1 MSPCQTLCDLRG
13 RPYGGVMDDRF
24 EDAWDSLSDVDR
36 DLLLDDRHS
45 RAVPAATAG
54 ILIRVALALEPQPG
68 LFPAP
73 VHWPIG
79 FRDFLDNKAAV
90 LDIDDDP
97 ECE

>member
-1 MSPCQTLCDLRG
+1 MTPCQNLPGLRG
-13 RPYGGVMDDRF
+13 EPYGGVMDDRF
-24 EDAWDSLSDVDR
+24 EDAWDALSDAER
-36 DLLLDDRHS
+36 DLLLTDRHS

-90 LDIDDDP
+90 LDDDP

>member
-1 MSPCQTLCDLRG
+1 MSPCRIVSGLQG
-13 RPYGGVMDDRF
+13 KPYGELVDDRF
-24 EDAWDSLSDVDR
+24 EDAWDALSDAER
-36 DLLLDDRHS
+36 DLLLTDRHS
-45 RAVPAATAG
+45 RAVPPATAS
-54 ILIRVALALEPQPG
+54 ILVRVALALEPQPG

-90 LDIDDDP
+90 LDLDDDP